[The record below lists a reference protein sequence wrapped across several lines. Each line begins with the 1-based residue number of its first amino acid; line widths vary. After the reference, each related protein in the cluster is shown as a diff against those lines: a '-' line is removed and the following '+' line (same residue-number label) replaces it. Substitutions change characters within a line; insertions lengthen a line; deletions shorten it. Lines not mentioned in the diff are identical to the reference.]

1 MDYESFLELV
11 KNRRSCWE
19 FKSDSVPD
27 AFIEKIV
34 DAARYAPSGFNSQ
47 PWEFI
52 VIKDQKLRDSIV
64 SFIADNKRPPQS
76 RPGKKDGKKDP
87 MGFQKAPVFIILCGD
102 PRVKS
107 FGPPGVRNN
116 NEMFMD
122 VLISTLAISFQYM
135 HLAAASLGLATRW
148 VSAVGMPH
156 VESEIKELFNIPEE
170 FVVYEMMAL
179 GYSDFQ
185 PPPKKMRSLSEVLHF
200 GKCSKE
206 DFRTEEEVRRYFS

>member
-1 MDYESFLELV
+1 MEYESFLELV
-11 KNRRSCWE
+11 KKRRSCWE
-19 FKSDSVPD
+19 FKSDPVPD
-27 AFIEKIV
+27 DFIEKIV

-64 SFIADNKRPPQS
+64 SFIADNKHPPQP
-76 RPGKKDGKKDP
+76 RPGKKDP
-87 MGFQKAPVFIILCGD
+87 MGFKAAPVFILLCGD
-102 PRVKS
+102 TRVKNFS
-107 FGPPGVRNN
+107 PPGIRNN
-116 NEMFMD
+116 NKRIMEI
-122 VLISTLAISFQYM
+122 LISTLAISLQYM
-135 HLAAASLGLATRW
+135 HLAAASLGFATRW
-148 VSAVGMPH
+148 VSAVAMPN
-156 VESEIKELFNIPEE
+156 VEPKIKELFNIPEE

-206 DFRTEEEVRRYFS
+206 DFRTEEDVQRYFSRG